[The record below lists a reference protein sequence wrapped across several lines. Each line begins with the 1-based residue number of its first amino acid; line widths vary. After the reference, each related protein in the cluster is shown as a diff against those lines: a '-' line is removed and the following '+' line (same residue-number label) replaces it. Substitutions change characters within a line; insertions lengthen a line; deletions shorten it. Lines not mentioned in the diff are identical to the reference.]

1 MTPSPLRSLVGTPDA
16 HPLVSAPQ
24 LLRWGSDAFT
34 LGATVV
40 GLYIGYRAYQGY
52 RRHERRSMQFLSIGL
67 FMLTAVAYSVAFV
80 GSVLLR
86 FGVVGSQFEPL
97 LELVAGM
104 FQFAGLAFI
113 AYSLHSRRDD

>member
-1 MTPSPLRSLVGTPDA
+1 MRVG
-16 HPLVSAPQ
+16 PLVTGSD
-24 LLRWGSDAFT
+24 LLGWGNDAFT
-34 LGATVV
+34 LGATLV

-52 RRHERRSMQFLSIGL
+52 RRHQSRSMQFLSIGL
-67 FMLTAVAYSVAFV
+67 FMLTAVAYTSAFV

-86 FGVVGSQFEPL
+86 LNVLGSQYEIL

-113 AYSLHSRRDD
+113 AYSLHARRDD

>member
-1 MTPSPLRSLVGTPDA
+1 MTVG
-16 HPLVSAPQ
+16 PLVTGSD
-24 LLRWGSDAFT
+24 LLGWGNDAFT
-34 LGATVV
+34 LGATLV

-52 RRHERRSMQFLSIGL
+52 RRHQNRSMQFLSIGL
-67 FMLTAVAYSVAFV
+67 FMLTAVAYTSAFV

-86 FGVVGSQFEPL
+86 LNVLGSQYEIL

-113 AYSLHSRRDD
+113 AYSLHARQDD

>member
-1 MTPSPLRSLVGTPDA
+1 MTPSPLRSLVGAPDA

-52 RRHERRSMQFLSIGL
+52 RRHERRS
-67 FMLTAVAYSVAFV
+67 
-80 GSVLLR
+80 
-86 FGVVGSQFEPL
+86 
-97 LELVAGM
+97 
-104 FQFAGLAFI
+104 
-113 AYSLHSRRDD
+113 